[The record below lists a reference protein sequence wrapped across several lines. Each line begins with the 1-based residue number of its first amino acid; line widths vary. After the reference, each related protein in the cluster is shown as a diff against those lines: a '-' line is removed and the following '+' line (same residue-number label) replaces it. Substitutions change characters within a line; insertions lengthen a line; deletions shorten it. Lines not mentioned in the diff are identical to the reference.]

1 MPDLV
6 VMKTPSG
13 QLDPLKWEYPTL
25 VQPKLDGLRGTA
37 RVTPGGEVIW
47 HSASGKPLWNLHYV
61 NVGLL
66 LAGRT
71 GVFDGEII
79 WPGRTF
85 SDAYGLC
92 KRQKPDLKKYP
103 THAQDIQKLRF
114 HAFDYLT
121 LTEWTERQCGTTY
134 QDRHA
139 NLHEMQF
146 GESVQPVKNF
156 VARDPAELERYYE
169 KFLAAGHEG
178 LMAKRPDGLY
188 YWKRHSDWHRYKPTI
203 TADVK
208 VIAAYEE
215 EDKHGVPKGTLG
227 GVVIEQEDSTISKCG
242 GGFKAA
248 ERKKWWTP
256 GKLVMKDARLPK
268 GLRYGPS
275 PLIGHLIEVE
285 AKCRNESG
293 ALREPHFVR
302 PREDK
307 E

>member
-1 MPDLV
+1 MHFGPNILPV
-6 VMKTPSG
+6 PNV
-13 QLDPLKWEYPTL
+13 
-25 VQPKLDGLRGTA
+25 RARTA
-37 RVTPGGEVIW
+37 
-47 HSASGKPLWNLHYV
+47 K
-61 NVGLL
+61 
-66 LAGRT
+66 
-71 GVFDGEII
+71 
-79 WPGRTF
+79 
-85 SDAYGLC
+85 
-92 KRQKPDLKKYP
+92 
-103 THAQDIQKLRF
+103 
-114 HAFDYLT
+114 
-121 LTEWTERQCGTTY
+121 
-134 QDRHA
+134 
-139 NLHEMQF
+139 
-146 GESVQPVKNF
+146 
-156 VARDPAELERYYE
+156 ELEWWYRR
-169 KFLAAGHEG
+169 FLEQGFEG

-188 YWKRHSDWHRYKPTI
+188 YWGRHSDWHRYKPTI

-227 GVVIEQEDSTISKCG
+227 GVVIEQEDGTISKCG

-256 GKLVMKDARLPK
+256 GKFVMKDARPPK

-302 PREDK
+302 TREDK